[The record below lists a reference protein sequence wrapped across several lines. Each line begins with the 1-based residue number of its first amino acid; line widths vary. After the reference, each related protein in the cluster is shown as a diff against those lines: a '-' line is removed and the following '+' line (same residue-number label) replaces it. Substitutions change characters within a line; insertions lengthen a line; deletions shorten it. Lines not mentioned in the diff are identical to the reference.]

1 MIGGSVKGSARMGLR
16 GFLLPL
22 ALLALSGCTT
32 FPDITQGRS
41 ACTAQPGGWCPF
53 ISDAAEDAFVYAVA
67 ATNAYQGDDDL
78 FDLTGSTLVL
88 GQRLEFPE
96 EVRGTG
102 FDYQVFER
110 YSSSDPD
117 ARVLVERIIAF
128 RGTDSSGVD
137 VIYGSLREDQRLLAL
152 EYFDKERAR
161 EEHSDTPRWSVAG
174 HSLGGA
180 LASEVS
186 LRKPEIRAYA
196 FNLSPFYA
204 DDAQV
209 LSTNRTVINERGEI
223 LRNLRKFREAPA
235 AEMFVVNC
243 RPEASSLTKHS
254 ISKLA
259 GCLIWIAAYHSD
271 EAQPILKANP
281 DLVFKPPVECGE
293 KGKVHPGRGFAQI
306 EPCIHRARR
315 EKND

>member
-1 MIGGSVKGSARMGLR
+1 MRRRLIMSLAATLCLSA
-16 GFLLPL
+16 
-22 ALLALSGCTT
+22 CTT

-53 ISDAAEDAFVYAVA
+53 MSDAAEDAFIYAVA
-67 ATNAYQGDDDL
+67 ATNAYQGDDDV

-88 GQRLEFPE
+88 GNRLNLPPE
-96 EVRGTG
+96 ARDTG

-110 YSSSDPD
+110 YTTPDPD
-117 ARVLVERIIAF
+117 TRVLVERIIAF
-128 RGTDSSGVD
+128 RGTDRSRVD
-137 VIYGSLREDQRLLAL
+137 VIYGSLRDDQRLLAL

-161 EEHSDTPRWSVAG
+161 DEYSDTPRWVVSG

-186 LRKPEIRAYA
+186 LRYPEIPAYA

-204 DDAQV
+204 DDAQA

-223 LRNLRKFREAPA
+223 LRNLRQYREAPA

-254 ISKLA
+254 IAKLA

-271 EAQPILKANP
+271 EAGLLLKANA
-281 DLVFKPPVECGE
+281 VAVRKPPVECGDDA
-293 KGKVHPGRGFAQI
+293 KVHPGRGFSQI

-315 EKND
+315 AKGD